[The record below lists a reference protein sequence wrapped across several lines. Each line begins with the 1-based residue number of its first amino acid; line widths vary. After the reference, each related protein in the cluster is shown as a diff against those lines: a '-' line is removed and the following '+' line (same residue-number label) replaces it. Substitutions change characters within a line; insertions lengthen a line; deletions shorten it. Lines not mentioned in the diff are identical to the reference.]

1 MFRFSNIFIHLKR
14 LDWKLVLVVLGLAAV
29 SLAALYSS
37 CSVRG
42 DFSNFY
48 KQAIFFA
55 SGFFLMI
62 ILSFLDWRVFKEN
75 SFLILFLYFL
85 CILLLIGVFF
95 FAPEIRGTRSWYK
108 IGELSFDPIDLTKLV
123 LVLLLAKY
131 FSRRH
136 VEMYKIQ
143 HIFLSGFYALL
154 PVALV
159 FIQPNIGSASLLL
172 VAWLGILLISGVK
185 TRHFLLICL
194 AIIFVATVGW
204 NFFLHDYQKARIT
217 SFMLPQA
224 DPFGASWSQKQ
235 AQIAIGSGGLFGQ
248 GWMNGSQTHHGFLT
262 EPQTDFIFSAFAEE
276 FGLAGVAVLTVLFA
290 LLFWRI
296 FKIALQSDSNF
307 ASLFASG
314 FAVIIFA
321 QMSINMAMNL
331 GIAPVVGI
339 SLPFV
344 SSGGSNLLFIFSS
357 LGILQSIKASS

>member
-1 MFRFSNIFIHLKR
+1 
-14 LDWKLVLVVLGLAAV
+14 
-29 SLAALYSS
+29 
-37 CSVRG
+37 
-42 DFSNFY
+42 
-48 KQAIFFA
+48 
-55 SGFFLMI
+55 
-62 ILSFLDWRVFKEN
+62 
-75 SFLILFLYFL
+75 
-85 CILLLIGVFF
+85 
-95 FAPEIRGTRSWYK
+95 
-108 IGELSFDPIDLTKLV
+108 
-123 LVLLLAKY
+123 
-131 FSRRH
+131 
-136 VEMYKIQ
+136 MYKIQ

-172 VAWLGILLISGVK
+172 VAWLGILLVSGVK